1 MTTATI
7 RRNKDGRQNMNDL
20 RKALAASPHM
30 VHAQGGNWIMQ
41 QWSDSHGAYLEQP
54 APYWMNERQAIQ
66 KVLFGEHENEA
77 EVRYHAWRQ
86 RCSS

>member
-1 MTTATI
+1 MTTTQLI
-7 RRNKDGRQNMNDL
+7 RRNADGQQNLTDL

-30 VHAQGGNWIMQ
+30 IYSQGGNWIVQ

-66 KVLFGEHENEA
+66 KVLFGQYESADEA
-77 EVRYHAWRQ
+77 KCHAGR
-86 RCSS
+86 